1 MGREVVVTVVGARST
16 GHLALDEDVLVSRI
30 AAELARRYGSPGE
43 GGLVLVKEDGT
54 VPQPWMSLQQGGVSH
69 GDKLVLRTVAAAMA
83 PPPVRRRSLLLRLWP
98 A

>member
-1 MGREVVVTVVGARST
+1 MGREVVVTVVGARRT
-16 GHLALDEDVLVSRI
+16 GHLALDEDVVVGRI

-54 VPQPWMSLQQGGVSH
+54 VLQQWMSLRQGSVAQ

-83 PPPVRRRSLLLRLWP
+83 PPPVRRRSLRMRLWP